1 MILALLVGVRIQ
13 DLGRIELRAS
23 WAFIAAAL
31 AEGGLAYA
39 TYQGLL
45 SPSLSGPL
53 AKALV
58 VGLVGYGIYANR
70 GLKSLWIV
78 LAGLGL
84 NLAVMAANGGH
95 MPVSATALQAAG
107 IGHWVPLLEATR
119 DGVHTLLTPTTPL
132 GALGD
137 TIPLPFM
144 RKVISP
150 GDVLI
155 LLGIIGVILEG
166 GLRAKRARVRA

>member
-1 MILALLVGVRIQ
+1 M
-13 DLGRIELRAS
+13 DLRAP

-53 AKALV
+53 AKTLV
-58 VGLVGYGIYANR
+58 VGFVGYGIYANR
-70 GLKSLWIV
+70 GLKSLWLV
-78 LAGLGL
+78 LTGLGL

-107 IGHWVPLLEATR
+107 IGHWVPLLETTR

-132 GALGD
+132 GFLGD
-137 TIPLPFM
+137 TIPLSFM

-150 GDVLI
+150 GDVFI
-155 LLGIIGVILEG
+155 LLGIIGVVVEG
-166 GLRAKRARVRA
+166 GLRAKKTRLQA